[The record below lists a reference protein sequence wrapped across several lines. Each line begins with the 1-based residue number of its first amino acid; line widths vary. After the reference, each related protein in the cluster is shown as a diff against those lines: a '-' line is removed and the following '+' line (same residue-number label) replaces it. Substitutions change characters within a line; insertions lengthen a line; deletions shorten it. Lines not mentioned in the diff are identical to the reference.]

1 MNHALLLSIAAV
13 ERDTGLSKDTLRI
26 WEKRYG
32 FPVPVRDGQG
42 ERAYPLDQVERLR
55 VIKRLLDVGHRPGRV
70 VALEHDSL
78 LALAERS
85 ADALGLHPQ
94 QVRRRGQSVA
104 DPATPAGGTVRPAHT
119 LPGNEPVQ
127 GHTTGLPQDWVDACL
142 DAADQHDLLRV
153 RRLLRQALAQEGAAR
168 LVTEVVSPLMRAMG
182 DGWLRGRFQV
192 QQEHAVSQAVQQTLH
207 AAIHQMP
214 LPHPDDRPRVLLS
227 TLPGEA
233 HGLGLLAAEA
243 WLTLVGAQP
252 LNLGPQTPLWDL
264 VQSAQQHRAEVVL
277 LGFSA
282 AAPAPLVQDTLS
294 ELRSKVPPHI
304 EVWVGGQHP
313 LLQRKPP
320 AHITV
325 LSDIADLGTAVQRW
339 RQAQGPRA

>member
-1 MNHALLLSIAAV
+1 MNNALLLSIAAV

-70 VALEHDSL
+70 VALPAE
-78 LALAERS
+78 ALASLAGRS
-85 ADALGLHPQ
+85 ADAQGLHPQ
-94 QVRRRGQSVA
+94 QVRRRGQPA
-104 DPATPAGGTVRPAHT
+104 IDPASSRSPFTPALPERQSGGAPTTTTHT
-119 LPGNEPVQ
+119 LPQ
-127 GHTTGLPQDWVDACL
+127 GWVDACL
-142 DAADQHDLLRV
+142 QAADRHDLLQV

-168 LVTEVVSPLMRAMG
+168 LITEVVSPLMRALG

-192 QQEHAVSQAVQQTLH
+192 QQEHAVSQAVQQTLQ

-227 TLPGEA
+227 TLPGES

-243 WLTLVGAQP
+243 WLTLVGGQA

-264 VQSAQQHRAEVVL
+264 VQSTHQYQADVLL

-282 AAPAPLVQDTLS
+282 AAPAPLVQDTLA
-294 ELRSKVPPHI
+294 ELRSKVPEHI

-320 AHITV
+320 AQITV
-325 LSDIADLGTAVQRW
+325 LADISDLSLAVQHW
-339 RQAQGPRA
+339 RQAHGLRT